1 MVKQTAYKSLRQH
14 APRLALAFLFQPE
27 RQKATLSTLLL
38 LGLEFDRIAAQVS
51 EPMLAM
57 IRLQWWQDQL
67 DTDGESAG
75 PLSAHLK
82 QQLKSGELT
91 AEDIFSLIDCW
102 RQSIQLAK
110 SDSTDNWAQLIYLMS
125 VKAGLKRPEL
135 AKEIGRSVALSRAG
149 QSVNVPS
156 SDGIYTQ
163 AGKGSEFLI
172 CLAYLARQ
180 VAERDVTKTPFL
192 IFGLLY
198 QVIFRPPSC

>member
-1 MVKQTAYKSLRQH
+1 MVNKTVYKSLRQH
-14 APRLALAFLFQPE
+14 APRLALALLFQPE

-38 LGLEFDRIAAQVS
+38 LGLEFDRIAVQVS

-67 DTDGESAG
+67 DTDGESAS

-82 QQLKSGELT
+82 QQLTFGELT
-91 AEDIFSLIDCW
+91 AEDISCLIACW
-102 RQSIQLAK
+102 RQSIQLGM
-110 SDSTDNWAQLIYLMS
+110 SDSADNWAQLIYLMS
-125 VKAGLKRPEL
+125 LKVGLERPEL
-135 AKEIGRSVALSRAG
+135 AKEIGRSIALSRAG
-149 QSVNVPS
+149 QPINLPS
-156 SDGIYTQ
+156 SYEIYAQ

-180 VAERDVTKTPFL
+180 AEERDVTKTPFL

-198 QVIFRPPSC
+198 QVIFRPSSR

>member
-1 MVKQTAYKSLRQH
+1 MVNQTAYNSLRQH
-14 APRLALAFLFQPE
+14 APRLALALLFQPE

-67 DTDGESAG
+67 DTDNASAG
-75 PLSAHLK
+75 PLAAHLK
-82 QQLKSGELT
+82 NQLLSG
-91 AEDIFSLIDCW
+91 AEDISSLLVCW
-102 RQSIQLAK
+102 RQSIELGT
-110 SDSTDNWAQLIYLMS
+110 SDSADNWAQLIYLMS
-125 VKAGLKRPEL
+125 VKAGLKRTDFAE
-135 AKEIGRSVALSRAG
+135 EIGRSVALSRAG
-149 QSVNVPS
+149 QPVNVPS
-156 SDGIYTQ
+156 SDEIYAQ

-180 VAERDVTKTPFL
+180 AAERDVTRTPFL

-198 QVIFRPPSC
+198 QVILRPTSR

>member
-1 MVKQTAYKSLRQH
+1 MNRAVYKSLRQH
-14 APRLALAFLFQPE
+14 APRLALALLFQTE

-91 AEDIFSLIDCW
+91 ADDISSLIARW
-102 RQSIQLAK
+102 RQSIQLGM
-110 SDSTDNWAQLIYLMS
+110 SDSADNWAQLIYLMS
-125 VKAGLKRPEL
+125 VKAGLKRTDFAE
-135 AKEIGRSVALSRAG
+135 EIGRSVALSRAG
-149 QSVNVPS
+149 QPVNVPS
-156 SDGIYTQ
+156 SDAIYAQ

-180 VAERDVTKTPFL
+180 AAERDVTRTPFL

-198 QVIFRPPSC
+198 QVILRPTSR

>member
-1 MVKQTAYKSLRQH
+1 MVNQTAYNSLRQH
-14 APRLALAFLFQPE
+14 APRLALALLFQPE

-67 DTDGESAG
+67 DTDNAPAG
-75 PLSAHLK
+75 PLAAHLK
-82 QQLKSGELT
+82 NQLLSGELT
-91 AEDIFSLIDCW
+91 AEDISSLLVCW
-102 RQSIQLAK
+102 RQSIELGT
-110 SDSTDNWAQLIYLMS
+110 SDSADNWAQLIYLMS
-125 VKAGLKRPEL
+125 VKAGLKRTDFAE
-135 AKEIGRSVALSRAG
+135 EIGRSVALSRAG
-149 QSVNVPS
+149 QPVNVPS
-156 SDGIYTQ
+156 SDEIYAQ

-180 VAERDVTKTPFL
+180 AAERDVTRTPFL

-198 QVIFRPPSC
+198 QVILRPTSR

>member
-1 MVKQTAYKSLRQH
+1 MVNKTVYKSLRQH
-14 APRLALAFLFQPE
+14 APRLALALLFQPE

-67 DTDGESAG
+67 DTDGETAG

-82 QQLKSGELT
+82 QQLTFGELT
-91 AEDIFSLIDCW
+91 AEDISCLIACW
-102 RQSIQLAK
+102 RQSIQLGM
-110 SDSTDNWAQLIYLMS
+110 SDSADNWAQLIYLMS
-125 VKAGLKRPEL
+125 LKVGLKRPEF
-135 AKEIGRSVALSRAG
+135 AKEIGRSIALSRAG
-149 QSVNVPS
+149 QPINLPS
-156 SDGIYTQ
+156 SYKIYAQ

-180 VAERDVTKTPFL
+180 AGERDVTRTPFL

-198 QVIFRPPSC
+198 QVIFRPSSR

>member
-1 MVKQTAYKSLRQH
+1 MVNQTAYNSLRQH
-14 APRLALAFLFQPE
+14 APRLALALLFQPE

-67 DTDGESAG
+67 DTGDGSAS
-75 PLSAHLK
+75 PLAAHLK
-82 QQLKSGELT
+82 QQVLSGELT
-91 AEDIFSLIDCW
+91 AKEISSLLACW
-102 RQSIQLAK
+102 TQSIQLGI
-110 SDSTDNWAQLIYLMS
+110 SDSVDNWAQLISLMS
-125 VKAGLKRPEL
+125 VKAGLKRSAL
-135 AKEIGRSVALSRAG
+135 AEEIGRSIAHSRAG
-149 QSVNVPS
+149 RPVNVPD
-156 SDGIYTQ
+156 SDAIYAQ

-180 VAERDVTKTPFL
+180 AIERDVTRTPYL

-198 QVIFRPPSC
+198 QVIFRPSSC